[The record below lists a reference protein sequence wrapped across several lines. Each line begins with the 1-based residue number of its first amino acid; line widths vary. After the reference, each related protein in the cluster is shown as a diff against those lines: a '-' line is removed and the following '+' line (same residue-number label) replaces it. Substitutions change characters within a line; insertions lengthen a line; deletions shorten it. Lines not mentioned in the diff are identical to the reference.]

1 MTVKKIGRLE
11 FQIVP
16 GSEELFT
23 SDFAEFLIAAYDKFS
38 TLIIELRKKREIVLS
53 RAIKKQIMPNFL
65 DNSDVRNK
73 DWLIQKLPEELKKP
87 GIETIKLKLNL

>member
-73 DWLIQKLPEELKKP
+73 DWLIPKLPEELKNHKDQW
-87 GIETIKLKLNL
+87 IYNSLN